1 MATLVEVS
9 EGDAAA
15 RPARFSYLEWGP
27 VIAGA
32 LGAAAISL
40 VFFTF
45 GSALGL
51 SVVSPYPYAG
61 MSVTLLLVLTALF
74 AAVVQVGSFAAG
86 GYLAGRMRTPWLG
99 GVEQE
104 RQFRDGSHGFAVWAV
119 GILIGACIAVAG
131 AGSALKTAVQ
141 TTATLSAGAITG
153 GGAAMGPAIADRVSL
168 QPSDIAIDLLL
179 RPAPGQMA
187 PGQMAPGQ
195 MTARPAPPAPP
206 APMAPAPATAAPATP
221 PAAGTTQ
228 PETATTTDPKPAPAA
243 TGAPTMAPMMTE
255 GMRMEMRRTP
265 RGELQAPLARVFTAS
280 LAGGGTLAPADRT
293 YLAEVVA
300 RQTGLPQAEAEK
312 RVDEAYAAAK
322 DAEAKA
328 RVAADKARKMTALA
342 AFLAAATLVIACAA
356 ACIGAAAGG
365 RHRDEQVAARMFGN
379 RRFW

>member
-1 MATLVEVS
+1 MATIVEVS

-40 VFFTF
+40 VLFTF

-61 MSVTLLLVLTALF
+61 LSLTTFLVLTALF
-74 AAVVQVGSFAAG
+74 AALVQVGSFAAG
-86 GYLAGRMRTPWLG
+86 GYLAGRMRTPWLN
-99 GVEQE
+99 GVEAE
-104 RQFRDGSHGFAVWAV
+104 RHFRDGSHGFAVWAV
-119 GILIGACIAVAG
+119 GILIGACIAVSG

-141 TTATLSAGAITG
+141 TTATLSAGAVAG
-153 GGAAMGPAIADRVSL
+153 GGAAMGPAIADRVSM

-187 PGQMAPGQ
+187 RATPPVAP
-195 MTARPAPPAPP
+195 
-206 APMAPAPATAAPATP
+206 AAPATVP
-221 PAAGTTQ
+221 PAATTGAQ
-228 PETATTTDPKPAPAA
+228 PETAATTEPKPAAPAA
-243 TGAPTMAPMMTE
+243 AAAPSVE
-255 GMRMEMRRTP
+255 VRRTP
-265 RGELQAPLARVFTAS
+265 RDELQAPLTRVFTTN
-280 LAGGGTLAPADRT
+280 LTTGTMAPADRT

-312 RVDEAYAAAK
+312 RVDEAFAAAK

-328 RVAADKARKMTALA
+328 RAAADKARKLTAIA
-342 AFLAAATLVIACAA
+342 AFLAGATLLIACAA
-356 ACIGAAAGG
+356 ACAGAGLGG
-365 RHRDEQVAARMFGN
+365 RHRDEQIAARLFGN

>member
-9 EGDAAA
+9 EGDAVA

-51 SVVSPYPYAG
+51 SAVSPYPYAG
-61 MSVTLLLVLTALF
+61 LSLTTFLILAALF
-74 AAVVQVGSFAAG
+74 AALVQVGSFAAG
-86 GYLAGRMRTPWLG
+86 GYLAGRMRTPWLK
-99 GVEQE
+99 GVESE

-119 GILIGACIAVAG
+119 GILIGACIALSG

-141 TTATLSAGAITG
+141 TTATLSAGAVAG
-153 GGAAMGPAIADRVSL
+153 GGAAMGPAIADRVSM
-168 QPSDIAIDLLL
+168 QPSDIAIDILL
-179 RPAPGQMA
+179 RPAPGQMV
-187 PGQMAPGQ
+187 
-195 MTARPAPPAPP
+195 ARPAAT
-206 APMAPAPATAAPATP
+206 APAPAVAPAAPTAATA
-221 PAAGTTQ
+221 Q
-228 PETATTTDPKPAPAA
+228 PEASTTTDPKPAAPAV
-243 TGAPTMAPMMTE
+243 GGSMMAE
-255 GMRMEMRRTP
+255 SMRMEMRRAP
-265 RGELQAPLARVFTAS
+265 RGELQAPLTRVFTAN
-280 LAGGGTLAPADRT
+280 LASGTLAPADRT

-312 RVDEAYAAAK
+312 RVDEAYAAAR

-328 RVAADKARKMTALA
+328 RAAADKARKMSAIA
-342 AFLAAATLVIACAA
+342 AFLAAATLLIACAA
-356 ACIGAAAGG
+356 ACAGAALGG
-365 RHRDEQVAARMFGN
+365 RHRDEAVPARMFGA